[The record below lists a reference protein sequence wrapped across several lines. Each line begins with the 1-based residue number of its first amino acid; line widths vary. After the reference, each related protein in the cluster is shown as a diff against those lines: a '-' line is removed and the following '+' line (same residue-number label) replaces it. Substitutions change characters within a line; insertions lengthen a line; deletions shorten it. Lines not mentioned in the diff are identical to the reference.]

1 MPARN
6 QRRPDPATVPQGR
19 SVRASLTGDNGRSA
33 HELDR
38 LARIEHLLEQ
48 LQQSLDVQF
57 ERIAQLQ
64 AQLDRAISDRPI
76 QPKS

>member
-1 MPARN
+1 
-6 QRRPDPATVPQGR
+6 
-19 SVRASLTGDNGRSA
+19 LTGGNGQSA
-33 HELDR
+33 QELDR

-48 LQQSLDVQF
+48 LHQSLDVQF

>member
-6 QRRPDPATVPQGR
+6 QRRPVPATVLQGR
-19 SVRASLTGDNGRSA
+19 SVRASLTGGNGHPA
-33 HELDR
+33 TETDR
-38 LARIEHLLEQ
+38 LARIENLLEQ

-76 QPKS
+76 HQKP